1 MTSLAAG
8 VVTDLALTGTAAFLD
23 LLEDDVIEVVL
34 TLAKTAATI
43 AEAATLDDTPV
54 PDRFIRVLTSST
66 ELAEAATPYRYD
78 RQGAFRLFERAE
90 GEIGGN
96 ATIILT
102 YRAFYDS
109 TLTYAYRAVV
119 VNQLTAL
126 P

>member
-1 MTSLAAG
+1 MQSQVQPAQPWLSGHGKGRG
-8 VVTDLALTGTAAFLD
+8 VVSPVFPC
-23 LLEDDVIEVVL
+23 
-34 TLAKTAATI
+34 
-43 AEAATLDDTPV
+43 PV
-54 PDRFIRVLTSST
+54 PARYFKVSTTST
-66 ELAEAATPYRYD
+66 ELAAAAVPYRYD
-78 RQGAFRLFERAE
+78 RLGAFRLFERAE